1 MLFYTWLRTAQT
13 KASNTCRQCIAQPK
27 STWTGK
33 LVDNPRGKNN
43 QSCGFQMRSGKSTID
58 LDSQSDILFLAT
70 FHECQTWVLRSA
82 LLFFNHFAA
91 HVNTTHQ
98 CNFPFSGGGVW
109 FAAGLFRTS
118 CYYILV
124 TNQPHS
130 DAACLTSLRALE
142 AFSSDK
148 DLTVPNSSGGDRN
161 WTETRYQ
168 AEPFSILTH
177 FLSKSI
183 PFEG

>member
-1 MLFYTWLRTAQT
+1 MSVRDGYCDLLYY
-13 KASNTCRQCIAQPK
+13 S
-27 STWTGK
+27 STT
-33 LVDNPRGKNN
+33 L
-43 QSCGFQMRSGKSTID
+43 QHMSTQHINAI
-58 LDSQSDILFLAT
+58 S
-70 FHECQTWVLRSA
+70 
-82 LLFFNHFAA
+82 
-91 HVNTTHQ
+91 
-98 CNFPFSGGGVW
+98 PFSGGGVW

-130 DAACLTSLRALE
+130 DAAAACLTSLRALE

-168 AEPFSILTH
+168 AKPFCILTH
-177 FLSKSI
+177 FLSESV